1 MYANKKSLEENIS
14 TVHSDFLQ
22 REGYGGMVVRFCSTP
37 PPPKFVRIM
46 IITEIKSFSIR
57 EGGK

>member
-22 REGYGGMVVRFCSTP
+22 RKGYRGMVVRFCSTP
-37 PPPKFVRIM
+37 PPQNLL
-46 IITEIKSFSIR
+46 
-57 EGGK
+57 GL